1 MSLPLSSSTANAL
14 NRRHFKSEHS
24 QLDLDLENIPV
35 VDLVDFDEP
44 EDHKENHDNKRPP
57 ASSSQHRAA
66 ARPQTVLYKK
76 ENSERAPPHIKEER
90 LPNAPIHEFKAERS
104 PPAASP
110 SVPESLLS
118 QFRNLPRPPLTY
130 SDWLDLYSEDEEDD
144 NTVYGSDEEGADSR
158 QSFVG
163 SHNVRDMRDVKQ
175 EEDIQRLLSLPDI
188 DIPSSQ
194 RKETPRA
201 MSCALM
207 EHQRVCLTWMIQ
219 QEQDSHKKGGL
230 LADTMGL
237 GKTVQALAL
246 ILALPSRDRARK
258 TTLVVAP
265 LALLRQWKRE
275 IETKVK
281 PAHKLKTLIFHG
293 PVKRSMT
300 VANLLSYDVVLTTY
314 GKIAS
319 EYKTMLKRKST
330 NGLILLADNAM
341 FHRIILDEAH
351 NIKNRRSVRSLA
363 VCRLKATFRLCMT
376 GTPFMNNTAEIYSLI
391 RFLRISP
398 YNNWERFKEDIQTPL
413 RAWDE
418 DERSLAMIKLQ
429 ALFRSI
435 TLRRTKHSTLDGK
448 QILQL
453 PECSMEKAEAMF
465 DEDQQAFYNALE
477 SEQQLKFN
485 KYLEV
490 GTVGKNYAYIL
501 VLLLRLRQACCH
513 PHLIKDYG
521 IPDGTQLSAEKMVE
535 LALQLDDRVI
545 EMVAMQR
552 EFQCPLCDSKTENP
566 LIIYP
571 CGHHIC
577 APCFTSMMELK
588 TLGPN
593 HEEVAK
599 SPCPQNPCTSTIHPE
614 RVLCYNFFVEAHGS
628 SSSDSGL
635 SPDAD
640 DDLHKEKDP
649 AEPGDDADE
658 RGNLKDFVVYD
669 DSESE
674 DTKELAT
681 EDEGDQ
687 SRAVSHTSPVK
698 GSASG
703 DSFETLREDDNPEG
717 TNQHGGAEEEFA
729 DDSDDSFPSLE
740 EIRRRVFENKPKARG
755 RGMMS
760 KEDHSRVSSDSDGDT
775 TSLADPSGIKRKRN
789 IDDEPEQSRK
799 KAKRGKRD
807 MRKVNAFKSLGDLK
821 REASRNAAAKA
832 KYLEHLRKK
841 FVSSAKIDKTMEL
854 LWSIKRQGSKEKTL
868 IFSLWTSFLDL
879 LEIPIHDQ
887 GFRYTRYDGSMHPR
901 DRDAAVRAFMEKPEV
916 EVMLVSLMA
925 GNAGLNLTA
934 ATHVIILEPFWNP
947 FVEDQAVDRAHR
959 IGQRRPVT
967 VHRVLIAGTVED
979 RIQALQEKKRALVN
993 AALSEEGAQGVS
1005 RLSTRELKGLFGIR

>member
-24 QLDLDLENIPV
+24 QLNLDLENIPV

-44 EDHKENHDNKRPP
+44 EEHKENHGKRRPP
-57 ASSSQHRAA
+57 ATSSQHDAGG
-66 ARPQTVLYKK
+66 RPQTVLHKK
-76 ENSERAPPHIKEER
+76 EDSEKARPQIKEER
-90 LPNAPIHEFKAERS
+90 LPNAPLSEFKAERPS
-104 PPAASP
+104 PAASQ

-118 QFRNLPRPPLTY
+118 QFRNLPRPPLTH
-130 SDWLDLYSEDEEDD
+130 SDWLDLYSEDEEEDD
-144 NTVYGSDEEGADSR
+144 HTVYGSDEEKVDSR
-158 QSFVG
+158 DGFVG
-163 SHNVRDMRDVKQ
+163 SHN
-175 EEDIQRLLSLPDI
+175 
-188 DIPSSQ
+188 
-194 RKETPRA
+194 
-201 MSCALM
+201 
-207 EHQRVCLTWMIQ
+207 
-219 QEQDSHKKGGL
+219 EQDSHKKGGL

-246 ILALPSRDRARK
+246 ILARPSRDRARK

-281 PAHKLKTLIFHG
+281 PAHRLKTLIFHG
-293 PVKRSMT
+293 PVRRSMT
-300 VANLLSYDVVLTTY
+300 AANLLSYDVVLTTY

-330 NGLILLADNAM
+330 NGLILLGDDAM

-363 VCRLKATFRLCMT
+363 VCRLKATFRFCMT

-391 RFLRISP
+391 RFLRIPP
-398 YNNWERFKEDIQTPL
+398 YNNWERFKEDIQAPL

-418 DERSLAMIKLQ
+418 DERSLAMVKLQ

-435 TLRRTKHSTLDGK
+435 TLRRTKNSTLDGK

-453 PECSMEKAEAMF
+453 PESSVEKAEAVF

-513 PHLIKDYG
+513 PHLIKDHG
-521 IPDGTQLSAEKMVE
+521 IPDGTQLTAEDMVE
-535 LALQLDDRVI
+535 LALQLDDRVV
-545 EMVAMQR
+545 EMVTMQR

-577 APCFTSMMELK
+577 GPCFTSMMELK

-593 HEEVAK
+593 QEEVAK
-599 SPCPQNPCTSTIHPE
+599 SPCPRNPCTSTIHPE
-614 RVLCYNFFVEAHGS
+614 RVLCYNFFVEAHGG

-640 DDLHKEKDP
+640 DDLHKKEDP
-649 AEPGDDADE
+649 DDPGDDADE

-674 DTKELAT
+674 ETKELVV

-687 SRAVSHTSPVK
+687 SHAVSHTSPVK
-698 GSASG
+698 GLASD
-703 DSFETLREDDNPEG
+703 DSFETLREGDNPEA
-717 TNQHGGAEEEFA
+717 TDKHGGTEEEFA
-729 DDSDDSFPSLE
+729 DDSDDSFPSLD
-740 EIRRRVFENKPKARG
+740 EIRRRVFENKPKAKG
-755 RGMMS
+755 HEMIS
-760 KEDHSRVSSDSDGDT
+760 KEKHSRVSSDSDADT
-775 TSLADPSGIKRKRN
+775 TSLPGPSRGKRKRSV
-789 IDDEPEQSRK
+789 DYEPEQSRK
-799 KAKRGKRD
+799 KAKTGKRG
-807 MRKVNAFKSLGDLK
+807 MRKVHAFKSLGDLK

-854 LWSIKRQGSKEKTL
+854 LWSIKKQDSKEKTL

-901 DRDAAVRAFMEKPEV
+901 DRDAAVRAFMDKPEI

-934 ATHVIILEPFWNP
+934 ATQVIILEPFWNP
-947 FVEDQAVDRAHR
+947 FVEDQAIDRAHR

>member
-1 MSLPLSSSTANAL
+1 MSLPLSSSTANGL
-14 NRRHFKSEHS
+14 NRRHFKSEHP
-24 QLDLDLENIPV
+24 QLDLNLENVPV
-35 VDLVDFDEP
+35 IDLVDLDEL
-44 EDHKENHDNKRPP
+44 EEHKENDDKKRPP
-57 ASSSQHRAA
+57 ATSSQHHAA
-66 ARPQTVLYKK
+66 GRLQTLLHKK
-76 ENSERAPPHIKEER
+76 ENSERARPHIKEER
-90 LPNAPIHEFKAERS
+90 LPNVPRGVFKAERPS
-104 PPAASP
+104 PAASP

-118 QFRNLPRPPLTY
+118 QFRNLPRQPLTH
-130 SDWLDLYSEDEEDD
+130 SDWLDLYSDDEEDG
-144 NTVYGSDEEGADSR
+144 NTVYGSDEEGGEPRD
-158 QSFVG
+158 SFVG
-163 SHNVRDMRDVKQ
+163 SHNVRDMRDVKEQ
-175 EEDIQRLLSLPDI
+175 EDIQRLLSLPDI
-188 DIPSSQ
+188 DIPSAQ

-246 ILALPSRDRARK
+246 ILARPSRDRARK

-330 NGLILLADNAM
+330 NGLILLGDDAM

-391 RFLRISP
+391 RFLRIPP

-418 DERSLAMIKLQ
+418 DERSFAMMKLQ

-435 TLRRTKHSTLDGK
+435 TLRRTKNSTLDGK

-453 PECSMEKAEAMF
+453 PESSVEKVEAIF

-485 KYLEV
+485 KYLEI

-521 IPDGTQLSAEKMVE
+521 IPDGTQLTAEEMVE

-545 EMVAMQR
+545 ETVTMQS
-552 EFQCPLCDSKTENP
+552 EFQCPLCNSKTENP

-577 APCFTSMMELK
+577 GPCFTSMMELK

-599 SPCPQNPCTSTIHPE
+599 SPCPQNPCTSTIDPE

-640 DDLHKEKDP
+640 DDFSEEEDP
-649 AEPGDDADE
+649 DGPGDDADE

-674 DTKELAT
+674 ETKELVA

-687 SRAVSHTSPVK
+687 SRAVSPTSPVK

-703 DSFETLREDDNPEG
+703 DSFETLREGDNPEA
-717 TNQHGGAEEEFA
+717 TNQHGGTEEEFA

-740 EIRRRVFENKPKARG
+740 EIRRRVFENKPKAKG
-755 RGMMS
+755 HEMKP

-775 TSLADPSGIKRKRN
+775 TSLAGPSRGKRKRN

-799 KAKRGKRD
+799 KAKRGKRG

-854 LWSIKRQGSKEKTL
+854 LWSIKKQDSKEKTL

-879 LEIPIHDQ
+879 LEISIHDQ

-901 DRDAAVRAFMEKPEV
+901 DRDAAVRAFMEKPEI

-934 ATHVIILEPFWNP
+934 ATQVIILEPFWNP

-959 IGQRRPVT
+959 IGQSRPVT